1 MSNFSF
7 DDLWRKDFLK
17 GIVLWIVIEI
27 VSFLILP
34 GIGAIQP
41 GDRLKFWF
49 GLSIPLGLGGS
60 FLLGG
65 SSRFVALMNER
76 ASSGRKKVLSLLG
89 QFSGSIG
96 LAGIVFPF
104 VMVTGEFLAKIFAR

>member
-17 GIVLWIVIEI
+17 GVGLWVFIEI

-49 GLSIPLGLGGS
+49 GLSIPLGLGGA

-65 SSRFVALMNER
+65 SSRFIALMHER
-76 ASSGRKKVLSLLG
+76 AVSSNKMILSLLG
-89 QFSGSIG
+89 QFGGSIG

-104 VMVTGEFLAKIFAR
+104 VMVAGEFLAKIFVK

>member
-7 DDLWRKDFLK
+7 DDLLRKDFLR
-17 GIVLWIVIEI
+17 GLALWIVIEV

-34 GIGAIQP
+34 GIGAIEP
-41 GDRLKFWF
+41 GERLKVWF
-49 GLSIPLGLGGS
+49 SLSIPLGLGGA

-65 SSRFVALMNER
+65 SSRFVALINER
-76 ASSGRKKVLSLLG
+76 AASGRKKALSLIG

-96 LAGIVFPF
+96 LAGIIFPF
-104 VMVTGEFLAKIFAR
+104 VMVASEFLAKIFVK

>member
-17 GIVLWIVIEI
+17 GFVLWIVIEI

-49 GLSIPLGLGGS
+49 GLSVPLGLGGA
-60 FLLGG
+60 FLIGG
-65 SSRFVALMNER
+65 SSRFVAIMNER
-76 ASSGRKKVLSLLG
+76 AASGSKTILSLLG
-89 QFSGSIG
+89 QFGGSIG
-96 LAGIVFPF
+96 LAGVVFPF
-104 VMVTGEFLAKIFAR
+104 VMVAGEFLAKILVK

>member
-17 GIVLWIVIEI
+17 GVGLWIVIEI

-34 GIGAIQP
+34 GIGAIEP

-49 GLSIPLGLGGS
+49 GLSIPLGLGGA

-65 SSRFVALMNER
+65 SSRFVAIMNER
-76 ASSGRKKVLSLLG
+76 ASSSSRTVLSFLG
-89 QFSGSIG
+89 QFGGSIG

-104 VMVTGEFLAKIFAR
+104 VMVASEFLAKIFVK